1 MPYGDEAL
9 LMFPLGQLEKV
20 TSCGVAEIGI
30 AVAATSIKK
39 YVLVIGR

>member
-1 MPYGDEAL
+1 
-9 LMFPLGQLEKV
+9 MFPLGQLDKV

-30 AVAATSIKK
+30 AAMAATSMNK